1 MSRRKVTLLIIG
13 LLVVLAFGFS
23 TVPTNGVAMG
33 SGVVPEGYIPIYNAE
48 DLNSIRDN
56 PYGQYILMNDIDL
69 SGYDWEPIM
78 GVLPSGE
85 RVPFAGVLDGNG
97 HKIKNLKINKPGV
110 RNVGL
115 FAEIE
120 RHNQPASVKD
130 LILENVNVTGSS
142 HVGGLVGL
150 NRGVIENV
158 RVSGTIKGERYV
170 GGIAGVNVGFI
181 SNCNTSGKI
190 SGNDFVSS
198 ITGSGSPKAIVNC
211 SSTAVINGKT
221 GSLTGGVETYTTF
234 DGADEAYGFWYN
246 VKNDKAEIYMYTG
259 NKENVVIPLHI
270 DGYPVVEV
278 QGFTGNQSIKSV
290 VIPNTVER
298 LVNAFDNCGNLE
310 KVVVPETVKLVKCS
324 FGSVSGIGVKEVV
337 FLGMDTEIEQ
347 SIGDDVLI
355 KCKAGSKAHEYALKF
370 NRKYELIP

>member
-1 MSRRKVTLLIIG
+1 MSRRKATLLIIG

-33 SGVVPEGYIPIYNAE
+33 SGVVPEGFTPIYSVE
-48 DLNSIRDN
+48 DLNSIRNN

-69 SGYDWEPIM
+69 SGYDWEPIV
-78 GVLPSGE
+78 GTLPSGE

-97 HKIKNLKINKPGV
+97 HKIKNLTINKPGV

-150 NRGVIENV
+150 HRGVIENV
-158 RVSGTIKGERYV
+158 RVSGIIKGERYV

-198 ITGSGSPKAIVNC
+198 ITGSGSPKSIVNC
-211 SSTAVINGKT
+211 SSTAVVNGKT

-234 DGADEAYGFWYN
+234 NGADEAYGFWYN
-246 VKNDKAEIYMYTG
+246 VKKDKAEIYMYTG
-259 NKENVVIPLHI
+259 NKENVVIPSHI

-278 QGFTGNQSIKSV
+278 HGFTGNQTIKSV

-310 KVVVPETVKLVKCS
+310 RVVVPETVKLVIGS

-337 FLGMDTEIEQ
+337 FMGMDTEIEQ
-347 SIGDDVLI
+347 SIGDGVLI

-370 NRKYELIP
+370 NKKYVLIP